1 MGMISGVVGGTA
13 HPSVPRRVEATLLML
28 EASFFV
34 VTATWSMLS
43 IAVDGLSPG
52 DVVLRV
58 FAGAFGLVLAL
69 CVLHAVAAYVLWRSG
84 ERPRLAGRVA
94 VYAALALQVPAAV
107 VGLLALVNVEDGA
120 ANFLYGSFG
129 VLATL
134 AVLAGMWMLADNSRR

>member
-1 MGMISGVVGGTA
+1 MITGVLGGSA
-13 HPSVPRRVEATLLML
+13 QRSLPRRVEATLLML

-34 VTATWSMLS
+34 FTAAWSVLS

-52 DVVLRV
+52 EVLLRV

-94 VYAALALQVPAAV
+94 VYAALAIQVPAAV
-107 VGLLALVNVEDGA
+107 VGLLALVDVDGGA

-134 AVLAGMWMLADNSRR
+134 TVLAGVWMLADTTRP